1 MHFVHHITRR
11 ETQSPLVND
20 IVNVS
25 RIGLVQLKVAASR
38 KQVDR
43 SS

>member
-1 MHFVHHITRR
+1 MHFVHHISRR
-11 ETQSPLVND
+11 ETQNPLVND
-20 IVNVS
+20 FVNVS
-25 RIGLVQLKVAASR
+25 RFGLSQLKEAALR